1 MKNYFTIAELSRSA
15 TAVAKGIKNVPPTVK
30 EMDALMTLIT
40 ECLNPIRERYGHPIR
55 VTSGFRCEA
64 LNRAVGGVA
73 SSQHLKGE
81 AADLQGA
88 TDDETARIFE
98 CARDLGVYDQ
108 LLFEHGKGK
117 RWVHISHKASGDRHI
132 INGNYE
138 V

>member
-1 MKNYFTIAELSRSA
+1 MKNYFTITELCKSA
-15 TAVAKGIKNVPPTVK
+15 TATAKGIRNTPTSTR
-30 EMDALMTLIT
+30 EFDAMVVLIT

-55 VTSGFRCEA
+55 VTSGYRCET
-64 LNRAVGGVA
+64 LNRIVGGVA
-73 SSQHLKGE
+73 SSQHVKGE

-98 CARDLGVYDQ
+98 CARDLGVFDQ
-108 LLFEHGKGK
+108 LLFEHSKGK